1 VSTRTLVLALLVASS
16 CYEMNVRPTQFAS
29 TQAADRCNAFLIEQ
43 LTQLGYRRVDRVSS
57 THTMYSKD
65 LSVVYQTPLTVSP
78 SGPMGGLIGL
88 RVSRR
93 DDEGCVVEM
102 VPTTYDCTSTSPSQ
116 LYVPCELT
124 PGASNDIQADITR
137 IADAFRERYKM

>member
-1 VSTRTLVLALLVASS
+1 MCVTEAELAAVAVAHVSGK
-16 CYEMNVRPTQFAS
+16 
-29 TQAADRCNAFLIEQ
+29 I
-43 LTQLGYRRVDRVSS
+43 
-57 THTMYSKD
+57 
-65 LSVVYQTPLTVSP
+65 QTPLTVSP

-137 IADAFRERYKM
+137 IADAFRHRYKM